1 MHIQI
6 FKKSSIYHFKKKSFY
21 HCCHDRSSYNLHILY
36 FVIIWLHIV
45 HISQETR
52 IFHVS
57 FIFHYDNFIS
67 FQQMIYQC
75 YHYQRYYIFQWIIQL
90 FKSFGHKYFTVQFY
104 RFLVKR
110 VLLMVDVVLMTS
122 YFSLLMENL
131 VAAEAPDIH

>member
-1 MHIQI
+1 MKLNSKYQLVFVLFVRFMTEKTMHIQI
-6 FKKSSIYHFKKKSFY
+6 FKKSGIYHFKNKSGF

-57 FIFHYDNFIS
+57 FIFHYDSFIG

-75 YHYQRYYIFQWIIQL
+75 YQTNL
-90 FKSFGHKYFTVQFY
+90 FSSG
-104 RFLVKR
+104 
-110 VLLMVDVVLMTS
+110 
-122 YFSLLMENL
+122 
-131 VAAEAPDIH
+131 